1 MYTSRVATSQGSVTS
16 GLGDQGGPNTQ
27 QQSQQQQQ
35 EQQQQ
40 QQQPQQQQSA
50 PERLRLARP
59 AILPKALTMTFA
71 HRLCRVV
78 LPPLVLQCV
87 LLQLLLL
94 VPQQQRAEAT
104 QIASSGGG
112 APRVPLAAAPTPAF
126 VSRPLAAA
134 KASGSAPQAAPQQ
147 QQPQQQ
153 QLRAAADFLRARS
166 SSNSRLY
173 SLRQGSNP
181 RPRILCTGLGVVSAA
196 GIGVEAFWENVLKGV
211 NNAATVSAFDPKD
224 MACTVAYEV
233 SPEALDAKQY
243 FREPKDAKRND
254 RYTHFAVAASKLAL
268 EDAGS
273 LQSMG
278 GLDMHRFGVVI
289 GSGIGG
295 LGFMEQQ
302 NRVLISSGPRRVSP
316 YLIPAMIANTAPAQV
331 AIELGAK
338 GPNHGAVSACATSG
352 HAIGTA
358 MRLLETG
365 DADIVLCGGAEASI
379 TPLSFA
385 GFNALKALALGF
397 NDRPK
402 EACRPFDKDR
412 AGFVMGEGAGVIV
425 LETEEHAVR
434 RGAQKVYG
442 QLAGYG
448 ATCDAHHITAPS
460 PGGEGLARCMQL
472 ALENAGVA
480 PEDVGYVNAHGTST
494 PYNDKFETA
503 AFKKAFGDH
512 ARRLLISST
521 KPMTGHCLGGT
532 GGIET
537 VVAAKVLET
546 GKVPPTLNYK
556 TPDPECDLNYVPNQ
570 AVHVKEPMKAVL
582 TDTLGFGGHNAAL
595 VLTRAPLKNLREEKA
610 LYLLLVVLLSSSCA
624 CTPLLPR
631 SSRQ

>member
-1 MYTSRVATSQGSVTS
+1 MGSPSLHQEVSPAAGCPLRDTFVKPSVASFRMALAQCVAWLLLLSTLVLLQLNQQRPVVEASQLSVS
-16 GLGDQGGPNTQ
+16 SAKSNGLGAAAIPAFVARPWSASRAASGGVPQASATK
-27 QQSQQQQQ
+27 
-35 EQQQQ
+35 QQ
-40 QQQPQQQQSA
+40 QQQP
-50 PERLRLARP
+50 L
-59 AILPKALTMTFA
+59 
-71 HRLCRVV
+71 H
-78 LPPLVLQCV
+78 
-87 LLQLLLL
+87 
-94 VPQQQRAEAT
+94 
-104 QIASSGGG
+104 G
-112 APRVPLAAAPTPAF
+112 TP
-126 VSRPLAAA
+126 
-134 KASGSAPQAAPQQ
+134 
-147 QQPQQQ
+147 
-153 QLRAAADFLRARS
+153 AADFLKAKTGRS
-166 SSNSRLY
+166 SRL
-173 SLRQGSNP
+173 LAQLQGGRG

-196 GIGVEAFWENVLKGV
+196 GIGVKDFWENILKGE
-211 NNAATVSAFDPKD
+211 NNAATVTAFDPKD
-224 MACTVAYEV
+224 MACTVAYEIR
-233 SPEALDAKQY
+233 SEAFDPKQY
-243 FREPKDAKRND
+243 FKEPKDAKRND

-268 EDAGS
+268 QDAGLES
-273 LQSMG
+273 LG
-278 GLDMHRFGVVI
+278 GLDMSRFGVII

-295 LGFMEQQ
+295 LGFLEQQ
-302 NRVLISSGPRRVSP
+302 NKILFTSGPRRVSP

-331 AIELGAK
+331 AIEIGAK

-379 TPLSFA
+379 THLSFA
-385 GFNALKALALGF
+385 GFNALKALAVGF

-434 RGAQKVYG
+434 RGASRIYG
-442 QLAGYG
+442 ELAGYG

-460 PGGEGLARCMQL
+460 PQGEGLARCMQL

-480 PEDVGYVNAHGTST
+480 PEDIGYVNAHGTST
-494 PYNDKFETA
+494 HYNDKFETA
-503 AFKKAFGDH
+503 AFKKVFGNH
-512 ARRLLISST
+512 ARKLLISST

-546 GKVPPTLNYK
+546 GSVPPTLNYK

-595 VLTRAPLKNLREEKA
+595 VMTPYKKN
-610 LYLLLVVLLSSSCA
+610 
-624 CTPLLPR
+624 P
-631 SSRQ
+631 

>member
-1 MYTSRVATSQGSVTS
+1 MLGAGAEASQFSVPSTASPVSTLQTS
-16 GLGDQGGPNTQ
+16 P
-27 QQSQQQQQ
+27 
-35 EQQQQ
+35 
-40 QQQPQQQQSA
+40 QP
-50 PERLRLARP
+50 
-59 AILPKALTMTFA
+59 LPKFPVQLTALGKRGRGTA
-71 HRLCRVV
+71 
-78 LPPLVLQCV
+78 
-87 LLQLLLL
+87 
-94 VPQQQRAEAT
+94 
-104 QIASSGGG
+104 QI
-112 APRVPLAAAPTPAF
+112 PAF
-126 VSRPLAAA
+126 VSRSTTLPISPKAASQ
-134 KASGSAPQAAPQQ
+134 ASVAQAHAQGLQQ
-147 QQPQQQ
+147 QQP
-153 QLRAAADFLRARS
+153 RSASDFLRARADRS
-166 SSNSRLY
+166 SRLFSQY
-173 SLRQGSNP
+173 QGGGQ

-196 GIGVEAFWENVLKGV
+196 GIGVERFWENLLKGQ

-224 MACTVAYEV
+224 MACTVAYEIP
-233 SPEALDAKQY
+233 SEAFDPKQY

-268 EDAGS
+268 QDAG
-273 LQSMG
+273 LDSMED
-278 GLDMHRFGVVI
+278 LDMNRFGVII

-302 NRVLISSGPRRVSP
+302 NKVLLNSGPRRVSP

-331 AIELGAK
+331 AIEIGAK

-358 MRLLETG
+358 MRLLEAG

-434 RGAQKVYG
+434 RGATQVYG

-448 ATCDAHHITAPS
+448 ATCDAHHMTAPS
-460 PGGEGLARCMQL
+460 PEGEGLARCMNL
-472 ALENAGVA
+472 ALRNAGVA
-480 PEDVGYVNAHGTST
+480 PEDVGYINAHGTST
-494 PYNDKFETA
+494 HYNDKFETKA
-503 AFKKAFGDH
+503 IKKVFGPH
-512 ARRLLISST
+512 ATKLLISST

-532 GGIET
+532 AGIET
-537 VVAAKVLET
+537 VVAAKVLQT
-546 GKVPPTLNYK
+546 GDVPPTLNYR

-570 AVHVKEPMKAVL
+570 AVHVSEPMKAVL

-595 VLTRAPLKNLREEKA
+595 VLTPYRKA
-610 LYLLLVVLLSSSCA
+610 
-624 CTPLLPR
+624 
-631 SSRQ
+631 